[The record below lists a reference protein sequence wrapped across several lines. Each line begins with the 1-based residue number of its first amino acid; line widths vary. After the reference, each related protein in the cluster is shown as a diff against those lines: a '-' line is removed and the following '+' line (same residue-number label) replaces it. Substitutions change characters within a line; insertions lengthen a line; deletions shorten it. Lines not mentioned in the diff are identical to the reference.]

1 MKKIFLAFAALGLMM
16 AFSSKEAIQ
25 REWEQSAHNNGV
37 MGAKTFKMTLTDGT
51 VLYSQLGDIKDEK
64 GQAVFSTKDPVVR
77 AAWNYLLIQ
86 NDGSK
91 GIHNPTYVR
100 QVLLA
105 TLKALQ

>member
-1 MKKIFLAFAALGLMM
+1 MRKILLAFAALGLMM

-25 REWEQSAHNNGV
+25 REWEQ
-37 MGAKTFKMTLTDGT
+37 
-51 VLYSQLGDIKDEK
+51 
-64 GQAVFSTKDPVVR
+64 R

-91 GIHNPTYVR
+91 GIHDPTYVR

-105 TLKALQ
+105 TPKALQ

>member
-1 MKKIFLAFAALGLMM
+1 
-16 AFSSKEAIQ
+16 
-25 REWEQSAHNNGV
+25 

-77 AAWNYLLIQ
+77 AVWNYLLIQ

-91 GIHNPTYVR
+91 GIRNPTYVR

-105 TLKALQ
+105 TPKALQ